1 MNLHEIQ
8 YDSSAPKSSLIE
20 IFNKEIAP
28 NSKKLLSEYNAKVEN
43 MNDDDFINASDFDK
57 PSEKSTTSEKASA
70 LFVSDTESDGENE
83 KIDVSK
89 TRNKTKKV
97 TKPKLR
103 ASSGNQKSTS
113 RSSSRTKV
121 LNRNLTQKAKMMKQ
135 NLPLDRPQDY
145 HLEVIDQNR

>member
-1 MNLHEIQ
+1 
-8 YDSSAPKSSLIE
+8 
-20 IFNKEIAP
+20 
-28 NSKKLLSEYNAKVEN
+28 

-103 ASSGNQKSTS
+103 ASLGIRNLLLGHLREQ
-113 RSSSRTKV
+113 KV

>member
-83 KIDVSK
+83 KLMCLK
-89 TRNKTKKV
+89 QE
-97 TKPKLR
+97 TKPRKLL
-103 ASSGNQKSTS
+103 NQ
-113 RSSSRTKV
+113 
-121 LNRNLTQKAKMMKQ
+121 N
-135 NLPLDRPQDY
+135 
-145 HLEVIDQNR
+145 